1 MIEEV
6 SEDSEIEQNVSRP
19 ATTKQIL
26 IRAESDREDDR
37 SLGSNAGSG
46 EMSLAI
52 WQLPRFPINEKY
64 GDLKRFNSLINYNPL
79 EYKSLKPVEKK
90 LENNDNPPQLIV
102 EFFDNQK
109 NIKNNNCYSNDG
121 GSWGQPNLVFE
132 KNILYI
138 NFESKFLPR
147 RGRINCSLNDN
158 GKWRWFG
165 TQFVIM
171 EN

>member
-1 MIEEV
+1 MSANSSSHGLSKYSLI
-6 SEDSEIEQNVSRP
+6 SSSNFFSSGLRDLYSR
-19 ATTKQIL
+19 
-26 IRAESDREDDR
+26 
-37 SLGSNAGSG
+37 
-46 EMSLAI
+46 
-52 WQLPRFPINEKY
+52 
-64 GDLKRFNSLINYNPL
+64 LINYNPL
-79 EYKSLKPVEKK
+79 EYRSLKPVEKK
-90 LENNDNPPQLIV
+90 IADKDKPPKLIV

-109 NIKNNNCYSNDG
+109 NIKNINCYSNDG

-138 NFESKFLPR
+138 NFESKFSPR
-147 RGRINCSLNDN
+147 RGRINCSLNDD